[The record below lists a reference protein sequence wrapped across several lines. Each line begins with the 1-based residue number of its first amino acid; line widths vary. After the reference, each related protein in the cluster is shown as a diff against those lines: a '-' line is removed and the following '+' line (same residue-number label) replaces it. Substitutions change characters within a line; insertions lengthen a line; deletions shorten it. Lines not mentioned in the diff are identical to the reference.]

1 MTTLQL
7 TECIKTCSFL
17 TWGYN
22 VSPRESQRSKPWLGS
37 QGAQSETAEGHHFL
51 LECKFLCTKS
61 KVKKTHIAHTPAIH
75 TTSCWV
81 SHIPLLGVCPF
92 FIKNEMHGFYKSGD
106 RKLKKNYVCLPLT
119 WSSNPAEKGLLA
131 LYASVELPL
140 LPRKLCKSNGQNKS
154 FYLTCFLLDK
164 KVKFLSYPSCL

>member
-1 MTTLQL
+1 MYHP
-7 TECIKTCSFL
+7 ERVRGANHGWEAK
-17 TWGYN
+17 
-22 VSPRESQRSKPWLGS
+22 
-37 QGAQSETAEGHHFL
+37 GAQSETAEGHHFL
-51 LECKFLCTKS
+51 LECKFLCNKS
-61 KVKKTHIAHTPAIH
+61 KMKMTHTVPTIAIH
-75 TTSCWV
+75 GTSCWV

-92 FIKNEMHGFYKSGD
+92 CNKNETRGPYKSGD

-119 WSSNPAEKGLLA
+119 WPANPAKKGLLA